1 MQAEVGGS
9 EGGGG
14 RSWGSMQQTMHGE
27 AMEFLVEQQRAS
39 ALNVLDGRRGTYSLS
54 PGTLHKDAVHQG
66 PYRKG
71 IGVAAAAAAEPLSLE
86 HCSHDMS
93 SRAIP
98 ALNESLVQT
107 FGDGIALEDVKILQ
121 AQTTTVERP
130 SPVVL
135 TNGSYIGDGQPP
147 MFRKLYED
155 SGKSA
160 NTLLG
165 GTCMLGQLLEEGL
178 QQHVANGNLL
188 RDAYICKGG
197 AQCLFQD
204 DLEAVSTL
212 INGSASGEVRLRST
226 DLQRTLL
233 SGQTLTATFFDV
245 AAARAAALDALYRP
259 DANVN
264 GTGTGPFPNA
274 TADSQGA
281 SGNDT
286 GIPIGVDLG
295 LLTGDA
301 LIVPWHTGDYAV
313 DRLYTNE
320 QACPRLT
327 EIAAASSNSPE
338 FIEEFHKSPNV
349 RALNESIKAA
359 WGINDVDWKI
369 TLDCTITTACTGNAL
384 PPDMT
389 PELVASVLNIS
400 TFVENYKHFYN
411 DNEFAKLLQAPLMA
425 ELCGHVEFAKLSQA
439 PLIAELR
446 GHVEVATSALST
458 SKLKFGL
465 WAGHDNTL
473 MPLMAAIASS
483 SWGEGSKWVP
493 YASMVV
499 LELYQWV
506 SYASTVLLEL
516 YQVANEAYVRLIFN
530 GSVLHVVA
538 NEAYVRLIFNGAV
551 LHMDGGCAGKD
562 LCAVQDFLE
571 LTAFV
576 QDPAATNCTAALPP
590 AVPAQTP
597 LPTEQPTAE
606 PVAPE
611 VVPPVPTAPPTEKVL
626 PGGTTGPGGPDD
638 AQANQYSGQVVVAFS
653 LACFIIGLLTGAA
666 PLIIFQR
673 RFNYEAVG
681 GADTA
686 VDSGGYQYQMP
697 EISNN
702 VRRNLETFA

>member
-1 MQAEVGGS
+1 MGACGS
-9 EGGGG
+9 DAGRGG
-14 RSWGSMQQTMHGE
+14 RQRRRWR
-27 AMEFLVEQQRAS
+27 ALVGLYA
-39 ALNVLDGRRGTYSLS
+39 AGHV
-54 PGTLHKDAVHQG
+54 AV
-66 PYRKG
+66 
-71 IGVAAAAAAEPLSLE
+71 AAEPLSLE

-98 ALNESLVQT
+98 ALNESLAQT
-107 FGDGIALEDVKILQ
+107 FGDGVALEDVKILQ
-121 AQTTTVERP
+121 AQVVVRHGSRTPWGAFSCWRDYDVQWDCNTTTVERP

-135 TNGSYIGDGQPP
+135 ANGSYIGDGQPP

-245 AAARAAALDALYRP
+245 AAARAAALDALYGP
-259 DANVN
+259 DANIN

-274 TADSQGA
+274 TDSQGA

-295 LLTGDA
+295 LLTGEA

-327 EIAAASSNSPE
+327 EMAAASSNSPE
-338 FIEEFHKSPNV
+338 FIEEFHKSPDV

-411 DNEFAKLLQAPLMA
+411 DNEFAKL
-425 ELCGHVEFAKLSQA
+425 SQA

-446 GHVEVATSALST
+446 GHVEAATSTLST

-499 LELYQWV
+499 LELYQ
-506 SYASTVLLEL
+506 
-516 YQVANEAYVRLIFN
+516 
-530 GSVLHVVA
+530 VA